1 MLLYT
6 MNNIPV
12 SFFESPV
19 DIYEDSV
26 YKSIWDIVNTF
37 PISLFNDFVVSLNTY
52 IGFGLIGYS

>member
-12 SFFESPV
+12 NFFESPV

-26 YKSIWDIVNTF
+26 YKSIINTF

>member
-12 SFFESPV
+12 NFFESPV

-26 YKSIWDIVNTF
+26 YKSIWGIVNTF